1 MGYLHSMC
9 MPWQDEREYYGID
22 WDGPIPQDDDD
33 DDNVNYDGNGMIVV
47 PQIESPLD
55 EACLDELSDEVLPLA
70 DTTSY
75 GIDLYEKTLDFVSL
89 KLNILL

>member
-1 MGYLHSMC
+1 MC

-22 WDGPIPQDDDD
+22 WDGPIPQEED
-33 DDNVNYDGNGMIVV
+33 DDNLNCDGNGMIVV

-55 EACLDELSDEVLPLA
+55 ELCLDELNDEVPPLA
-70 DTTSY
+70 DTTNY
-75 GIDLYEKTLDFVSL
+75 GIDLYEKTLDFVSS